1 MEAPYAVSVG
11 SSMLVFVIFEAAL
24 ILFMDIDW
32 AIRRLN
38 KKQKKKGKKQKR
50 KVRKQK
56 KNRKVSVEQEI
67 AGTSER
73 GGYSGAADCRQDG
86 TRGRGE
92 HSGAAEG
99 KDWQKEQKQTDDALL
114 LEEIV
119 ELD

>member
-32 AIRRLN
+32 AIRRRN

-73 GGYSGAADCRQDG
+73 GEY
-86 TRGRGE
+86 
-92 HSGAAEG
+92 SGAAEG
-99 KDWQKEQKQTDDALL
+99 RDWEKEQKQTDDALL